1 MLAVVW
7 KVCIWSS
14 TYVCS
19 HSGWRNVCELWQWP
33 QVLFNETSNGCDS
46 SLRFMHAIF
55 TKILGSM
62 LLCCKK
68 CRYDPIGHEISQ
80 HWSTLHRGP
89 VWFWEQCGQHLLP
102 DPADCEGAEAS
113 IALSTPFLKQMSYC
127 SIDLS
132 LKCQSCFINFF
143 CCRQGIKNLQCI
155 SGWKQAFADAHASLE
170 KELFEGSLDGTKA
183 GENFTLLQKILP
195 RSEEVH
201 PGGRAATLHF
211 PCCGNTQIGHD

>member
-1 MLAVVW
+1 MIV
-7 KVCIWSS
+7 
-14 TYVCS
+14 YVIS
-19 HSGWRNVCELWQWP
+19 KTMKLSLK
-33 QVLFNETSNGCDS
+33 FITDAGCDVEGVYLILDICVFTFGLEEYMWVVTVAS
-46 SLRFMHAIF
+46 GTFQWDFQWVWFFFEVHACNLAESLF

-68 CRYDPIGHEISQ
+68 GRFDPIGYEILQ

-102 DPADCEGAEAS
+102 DAADCEGAEAS

-143 CCRQGIKNLQCI
+143 
-155 SGWKQAFADAHASLE
+155 
-170 KELFEGSLDGTKA
+170 
-183 GENFTLLQKILP
+183 LL
-195 RSEEVH
+195 
-201 PGGRAATLHF
+201 
-211 PCCGNTQIGHD
+211 